1 MIFLLH
7 WAFINFFS
15 SILAQFANFTPPLH
29 LLCILCS
36 CGWQVFSGNCC
47 QLCTGRWLWMELDW
61 FCTIDSSVQQQA
73 PVLLLHRC
81 HQSCHLPAQKRP
93 PLLNRSGDKMDYRS
107 FIRALKFQNRTRPSA
122 AGLLWCWSYQN
133 SFWRDVLDH
142 QLGSYE
148 DWGPM
153 LFFWLSSNTQ
163 LMMQSRQRPN
173 IDKGHGVD
181 LRQSILLL
189 PRTQARP
196 ADRCHEETT
205 LRKS

>member
-1 MIFLLH
+1 MHRAPIVGRGLVLYNKP
-7 WAFINFFS
+7 AS
-15 SILAQFANFTPPLH
+15 STSNNILYNKH
-29 LLCILCS
+29 LPTRLPNATSIAGS
-36 CGWQVFSGNCC
+36 Q
-47 QLCTGRWLWMELDW
+47 
-61 FCTIDSSVQQQA
+61 
-73 PVLLLHRC
+73 
-81 HQSCHLPAQKRP
+81 QSCHLSAQKRP
-93 PLLNRSGDKMDYRS
+93 QPLNRSGDKMDYRS

-181 LRQSILLL
+181 LRQGILVKKLL
-189 PRTQARP
+189 PRTWPTDVMKKLLWGSGKQTSALAMPR
-196 ADRCHEETT
+196 AVR
-205 LRKS
+205 SW